1 MYAVHVV
8 CLCTCTCTCVCA
20 SIHPPF
26 TCNSTPS
33 GNALIFIDALAVRS
47 THNRCRFADVNTY
60 SHACSLSLSLSP
72 LSPSSLS
79 SLSLSSPHSCRADV
93 ENQYVN
99 GIHKI
104 AKKAKKATKRCLG
117 TTLEPAWQKFIGCL
131 ETDEE
136 HHRSLAASL
145 SQDCAK
151 AMKAFTD
158 QQVKTREPVRE
169 WRGGRKE

>member
-1 MYAVHVV
+1 MRTS
-8 CLCTCTCTCVCA
+8 L
-20 SIHPPF
+20 SF
-26 TCNSTPS
+26 
-33 GNALIFIDALAVRS
+33 
-47 THNRCRFADVNTY
+47 
-60 SHACSLSLSLSP
+60 SLSLSLAHT
-72 LSPSSLS
+72 
-79 SLSLSSPHSCRADV
+79 HSHRADV

-117 TTLEPAWQKFIGCL
+117 TTLEPAWQKFITCL

-158 QQVKTREPVRE
+158 QQIKTREPVSEETERE
-169 WRGGRKE
+169 RDVYVCIQTVYIVRLPWFTYFVSVKLQTPLVCVRSSFIITRV